1 MPLGMGAAKLGS
13 TILCQAW
20 APRLLG
26 KRKSSAH
33 LGPQM
38 QSPP

>member
-1 MPLGMGAAKLGS
+1 MPSGQGAAKLGS
-13 TILCQAW
+13 TTLCQAW
-20 APRLLG
+20 AHRLLS
-26 KRKSSAH
+26 KRKGSAH